1 MGSDQTSEDF
11 QIILLQIYPQQMY
24 ISRMVASTPLTP
36 AVFAILLSLAEGDRH
51 GYAMM
56 KDARAPEGGGI
67 AMGPG
72 TLYGPI
78 ERLMRDGMVAET
90 GVTDNERRRY
100 YRLTSSGRL
109 ALEAELTR
117 MDSAVAAARQRGL
130 LPQRG
135 RS

>member
-1 MGSDQTSEDF
+1 
-11 QIILLQIYPQQMY
+11 MY
-24 ISRMVASTPLTP
+24 IRTMIVSTPLTP
-36 AVFAILLSLAEGDRH
+36 AVFAILLSLAGGDRH

-72 TLYGPI
+72 TLYGTL
-78 ERLMRDGMVAET
+78 ERLMRDSLVIET
-90 GVTDNERRRY
+90 GASDNERRRY
-100 YRLTSSGRL
+100 YRLTDAGRL
-109 ALEAELTR
+109 ALETELSR

-130 LPQRG
+130 LPQGG

>member
-1 MGSDQTSEDF
+1 M
-11 QIILLQIYPQQMY
+11 I
-24 ISRMVASTPLTP
+24 VSTPLTP
-36 AVFAILLSLAEGDRH
+36 AVFAILLSLAGGDRH

-72 TLYGPI
+72 TLYGTL
-78 ERLMRDGMVAET
+78 ERLMRDRLVVET
-90 GVTDNERRRY
+90 DTSDNERRRY
-100 YRLTSSGRL
+100 YRLTDAGRL
-109 ALEAELTR
+109 ALETELSR

-130 LPQRG
+130 LPQGG